1 MARIKAGHVVLNVT
15 DVEASVTFYR
25 EALGM
30 EVMREGVNLTD
41 RSYKLES
48 ILPKLAKDRA
58 ASTLR
63 ISQESRSWGGAV

>member
-1 MARIKAGHVVLNVT
+1 MARIKVGHVVLNVT

-41 RSYKLES
+41 RSYK
-48 ILPKLAKDRA
+48 
-58 ASTLR
+58 
-63 ISQESRSWGGAV
+63 